1 MRSCDVAVIGAGPA
15 GTSAALR
22 LARAGLK
29 VALVDRRR
37 PPRYKTCGGGVVRA
51 RAAAAAGG
59 TAAPLTPRW
68 NRLQAAQS
76 PLR

>member
-22 LARAGLK
+22 LPRAGLT

-37 PPRYKTCGGGVVRA
+37 PPRYMTCGGGVVCRA
-51 RAAAAAGG
+51 LRLLPAA
-59 TAAPLTPRW
+59 LPR
-68 NRLQAAQS
+68 R
-76 PLR
+76 